1 MCLTLRARC
10 AARPSWLSCH
20 FLGRQER
27 TVNSFTDKFYVCRQI
42 STHVDQSRKC
52 AMNHKKVHHRC
63 VFIATIR
70 MIPPY
75 FGLPVNS
82 IHRYHADM
90 MFSYSSSHPISKLLY
105 ASLCLLMLT
114 MPQLVQAENKEPDGT
129 QYVSREEIVTLLA
142 AETGLSVKKL
152 TAIMKD
158 ATFRP
163 DIIKRM
169 NTQWEA
175 QPYAKYRPLFIKASM
190 LDKGKAFVA
199 EHRTIFDAVE
209 QKYQV
214 DSAIIAG
221 ILGIETRFGETHGA
235 RPILDSL
242 YTLSTGFP
250 RRANFF
256 RQQLGAII
264 QISRQDKLNLKE
276 LKGSY
281 AGAFGSIQFIP
292 TSFRDFAVDEDGDG
306 IRDVFNSKQDII
318 GSVANYFHKHGWQHG
333 RPVAHWLPPH
343 TRLNKAWRKRDKS
356 KLKHWVT
363 LAELRKDMP
372 KIFNKI
378 PLPWLENDKVGII
391 EMETSKGKQL
401 ALVHFNFRVIMRYN
415 PSFNYAMAVTEI
427 AAMWESEK
435 FAVD

>member
-1 MCLTLRARC
+1 MM
-10 AARPSWLSCH
+10 
-20 FLGRQER
+20 
-27 TVNSFTDKFYVCRQI
+27 FTD
-42 STHVDQSRKC
+42 T
-52 AMNHKKVHHRC
+52 
-63 VFIATIR
+63 
-70 MIPPY
+70 
-75 FGLPVNS
+75 
-82 IHRYHADM
+82 
-90 MFSYSSSHPISKLLY
+90 SSHPIRKMLFTG
-105 ASLCLLMLT
+105 LCLLILAT
-114 MPQLVQAENKEPDGT
+114 PQLVQAADKEPDGT
-129 QYVSREEIVTLLA
+129 QYVSREELIALLA
-142 AETGLSVKKL
+142 SETGIKKKEL
-152 TAIMKD
+152 VVIMKD
-158 ATFRP
+158 ATFKP
-163 DIIKRM
+163 EIIKRM

-175 QPYAKYRPLFIKASM
+175 QPYAKYRPLFIKDSM
-190 LDKGKAFVA
+190 HDKGKTFIDD
-199 EHRTIFDAVE
+199 HRATFSAAE

-221 ILGIETRFGETHGA
+221 ILGIETRFGESHGK

-250 RRANFF
+250 RRAKFF

-264 QISRQDKLNLKE
+264 QISLQDKLNLKE

-292 TSFRDFAVDEDGDG
+292 TSFRDYAVDEDGDG
-306 IRDVFNSKQDII
+306 VRDVFNSKPDII
-318 GSVANYFHKHGWQHG
+318 GSIANYFQKHGWQHG

-343 TRLNKAWRKRDKS
+343 TRLNKEWRKRDKS
-356 KLKHWVT
+356 RLKHWVT

-372 KIFNKI
+372 KVFNKI

-391 EMETSKGKQL
+391 EMKTSKGKQL
-401 ALVHFNFRVIMRYN
+401 ALVHHNFRVIMRYN